1 MVMLSGSAGAAAR
14 VNGSG
19 SASATGGSDQP
30 GAHAACR
37 FYVEIGSGDASP
49 IKALFTEVSGLQI
62 EMQVMEYEEGGT
74 NNFIHRLPGRLKVGN
89 ITLKRGLTKS
99 NEFLKWCMSV
109 RVEKVE
115 RRNVTVVMY
124 DVAGKPVVRWN
135 FTGAY
140 PVKWVGPQFT
150 ADSSSMAIESVELA
164 HKGVSVD
171 PA

>member
-1 MVMLSGSAGAAAR
+1 MAANGTVQPEAPPRALS
-14 VNGSG
+14 
-19 SASATGGSDQP
+19 
-30 GAHAACR
+30 AHAACR
-37 FYVEIGSGDASP
+37 FYVEIGNREGSP
-49 IKALFTEVSGLQI
+49 IQAVFTEVSGLQI

-89 ITLKRGLTKS
+89 VTLKRGLTKS
-99 NEFLKWCMSV
+99 NEFLKWCMGV
-109 RVEKVE
+109 RVQSVE

-124 DVAGKPVVRWN
+124 DVGGKPVVRWN

-150 ADSSSMAIESVELA
+150 ADSSGMAIESVELA

>member
-1 MVMLSGSAGAAAR
+1 MAAPPAAR
-14 VNGSG
+14 NEL
-19 SASATGGSDQP
+19 

-37 FYVEIGSGDASP
+37 FYVEIGSKEGSP

-89 ITLKRGLTKS
+89 VTLKRGLTKS
-99 NEFLKWCMSV
+99 NEFLKWCMGV
-109 RVEKVE
+109 RVQNVE

-150 ADSSSMAIESVELA
+150 ADSSGMAIESVELA